1 MQWWLCPGFLNTP
14 WCSTGREGRRPG
26 GRDLA
31 AEALALLD
39 DIPGQLGGSGLWLD
53 VAVVPERRPAD
64 PPEIT
69 PDAAQHFL
77 ADWSFA
83 HAPVEAI
90 ALGAP

>member
-14 WCSTGREGRRPG
+14 WCSTGREGRK
-26 GRDLA
+26 
-31 AEALALLD
+31 
-39 DIPGQLGGSGLWLD
+39 
-53 VAVVPERRPAD
+53 PAD

-90 ALGAP
+90 ALGTP

>member
-1 MQWWLCPGFLNTP
+1 MVGLPRLFKHALVLYWPGRKKT
-14 WCSTGREGRRPG
+14 R

-90 ALGAP
+90 ALGTP